1 MFLLKV
7 VNDTVPLKITKQQLM
22 AAVVALVVTII
33 IFRKMIGCKTTKPED
48 DPLITT
54 INQSSPGPAKNI
66 SSETTPVKPSVKLSK
81 SSPAKLSKTSPVKST
96 KSTTADYNTLGTP
109 GMTGL
114 ASSPLSQGD
123 LDSLPLSV
131 LPVRMQAA
139 KTPYSITTTPRH
151 RKRWHSMAYLNETTI
166 KFEGTESFGAM
177 LRGHEI
183 AGHGHEVKGCHIV
196 GFTSETRNPGCEGL
210 KDDMTIVEINGKDVT
225 HCSIDE
231 VRAMLSGRPITT
243 HWVLFENIEKCP
255 DTPDVVL

>member
-7 VNDTVPLKITKQQLM
+7 VNDTVPLEITKQQLM

-33 IFRKMIGCKTTKPED
+33 IFRKMIGCKTTKQED

-54 INQSSPGPAKNI
+54 INLKNSVVEGTGQSLPDPAKDI
-66 SSETTPVKPSVKLSK
+66 PSETTPVKPSNF
-81 SSPAKLSKTSPVKST
+81 TIT
-96 KSTTADYNTLGTP
+96 GNTDIIADYNTLGTP
-109 GMTGL
+109 GTTGPV
-114 ASSPLSQGD
+114 SSPLSQGD

-131 LPVRMQAA
+131 LPVRLQAA
-139 KTPYSITTTPRH
+139 KTPYSVTTTPRH

-166 KFEGTESFGAM
+166 KFEGTESFGA
-177 LRGHEI
+177 LLKGHEI
-183 AGHGHEVKGCHIV
+183 AGHGHEIKGCHIV
-196 GFTSETRNPGCEGL
+196 GFTTDTRNPGCEGL

-225 HCSIDE
+225 KCSIDK

-243 HWVLFENIEKCP
+243 HWVLFENIEQCP

>member
-7 VNDTVPLKITKQQLM
+7 VNDTVPLEITKQQLM

-54 INQSSPGPAKNI
+54 INLKNSVVEGTGQSLPGPAKDI
-66 SSETTPVKPSVKLSK
+66 PSETTPVKPSKF
-81 SSPAKLSKTSPVKST
+81 TIT
-96 KSTTADYNTLGTP
+96 GNTDIIADYNTLGTP

-131 LPVRMQAA
+131 LPVRLQAA

-177 LRGHEI
+177 LKGHEI

-196 GFTSETRNPGCEGL
+196 GFTTETRNPGCEGL

-225 HCSIDE
+225 KCSIDE

-243 HWVLFENIEKCP
+243 HWVLFENIEQCP
-255 DTPDVVL
+255 DTPDVVF